1 MPHPVES
8 GSKLRILNTEV
19 QILYGVLMRY
29 NKKVNK
35 VLQKMRA
42 DIRKGSNIEPINND
56 RTKVRILW
64 DKFWNIEDI
73 LQIQMIDQKTL
84 SSRR

>member
-1 MPHPVES
+1 
-8 GSKLRILNTEV
+8 
-19 QILYGVLMRY
+19 
-29 NKKVNK
+29 
-35 VLQKMRA
+35 MRA